1 MDLSQSLRGRSVL
14 ITGASSGFGA
24 HFAGLMAQ
32 AGARIAIAARRIGE
46 LEAMTAELTA
56 AGAADV
62 LAVRMDVSDAA
73 SIDAGFAAID
83 DRFGGLDILV
93 NNAGIGVQASAID
106 QPVDSY
112 DQVMA
117 VNLRGPW
124 LAAQAAARRWRT
136 AKRGGVIL
144 NIASITGLRAM
155 NGLAAY
161 SVSKAALIHMT
172 ESLAME
178 WARFGIRVNALAPGY
193 FATPINA
200 EHFQTE
206 AGKALIQRMPMRRL
220 GRYED
225 LDGPFLLLVSD
236 ASRYMT
242 GSVVTV
248 DGGHT
253 IASL

>member
-24 HFAGLMAQ
+24 HFAGLTAR

-46 LEAMTAELTA
+46 LEAMTADLTA
-56 AGAADV
+56 AGASDV

-73 SIDAGFAAID
+73 SIEAGFAAID

-93 NNAGIGVQASAID
+93 NNAGIGVQAPAID

-124 LAAQAAARRWRT
+124 LAAQAAARRWRA

-193 FATPINA
+193 FETPINA
-200 EHFQTE
+200 DHFQTE

>member
-24 HFAGLMAQ
+24 HFAGLMAR